1 MSETIRAS
9 VAVAEGERNDVELS
23 LVAAVAA
30 ADTIERAVGLAVEI
44 KWPGDLM
51 LRRTKVGST
60 IADATGLTVEIR
72 VDQTREE
79 LPAGYGSLYLATG
92 RAIAA
97 EPLLVELRG
106 DLDRCF
112 SEWRAGGLEALYP
125 GLGARDF
132 LRGRRVRVDGRVGTA
147 LMIDLHG
154 RLHVHADDGERLV
167 VDRGEVTYER

>member
-1 MSETIRAS
+1 VSETIRVS
-9 VAVAEGERNDVELS
+9 VAVAKQERNDVELS

-51 LRRTKVGST
+51 LRRMRVGSAT
-60 IADATGLTVEIR
+60 SDATGLTVEIR

-79 LPAGYGSLYLATG
+79 LPAGSGSLALATG
-92 RAIAA
+92 RAFAA
-97 EPLLVELRG
+97 EPLFVELH
-106 DLDRCF
+106 DHLDRCL

-125 GLGARDF
+125 RLGARDF
-132 LRGRRVRVDGRVGTA
+132 LRGRRVRVDGKTGTA
-147 LMIDLHG
+147 LMIDRHG
-154 RLHVHADDGERLV
+154 RLQIHADDGERLV